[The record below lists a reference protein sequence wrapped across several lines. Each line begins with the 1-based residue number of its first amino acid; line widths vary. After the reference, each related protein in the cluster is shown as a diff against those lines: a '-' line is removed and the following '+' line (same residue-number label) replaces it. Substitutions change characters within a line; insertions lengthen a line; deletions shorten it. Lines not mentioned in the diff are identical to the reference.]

1 MLLVV
6 DRTSLELAPEDFPAG
21 GLPLLDLAEEGRV
34 DIESS
39 CRSASCATC
48 LVLVREGAEHLSPP
62 DAREKDL
69 LSVLDDGGDQRLG
82 CQARLLASGPGRCVL
97 VTTGEE

>member
-6 DRTSLELAPEDFPAG
+6 DGASLELAPEDFPAG

-34 DIESS
+34 GIESS
-39 CRSASCATC
+39 CRSASCGTC
-48 LVLVREGAEHLSPP
+48 LVQVREGAEHLSPAG
-62 DAREKDL
+62 ARELDF
-69 LSVLDDGGDQRLG
+69 LSVLDDAVDQRLA

-97 VTTGEE
+97 HTTGEG